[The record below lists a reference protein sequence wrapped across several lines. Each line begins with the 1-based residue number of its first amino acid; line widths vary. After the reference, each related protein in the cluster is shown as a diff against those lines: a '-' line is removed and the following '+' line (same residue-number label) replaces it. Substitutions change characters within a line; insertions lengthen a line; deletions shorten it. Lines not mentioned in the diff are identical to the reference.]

1 VPIHGATI
9 RKRKSGET
17 ELSFQQGL
25 SDCHANSEGGDMIV
39 NLTLDGQE
47 QAQHV
52 HIYGDLFRTQYN
64 TQRPASPQLQSQYP
78 MYTVRLSGLVTG
90 EGTLDADIDGSV
102 ELDRDVPPVTLHGR
116 VTALQCAPD

>member
-1 VPIHGATI
+1 
-9 RKRKSGET
+9 
-17 ELSFQQGL
+17 
-25 SDCHANSEGGDMIV
+25 
-39 NLTLDGQE
+39 
-47 QAQHV
+47 
-52 HIYGDLFRTQYN
+52 
-64 TQRPASPQLQSQYP
+64 